1 MRNTKDLNIKITPS
15 IRDAYE
21 AVYQKM
27 YSNRRVLFEDMFR
40 VFIDAKISEL
50 LSLIE
55 TSINE
60 SGALNAE
67 LNILS
72 ERFLCAK
79 ECDRLAIS
87 IKMGEMVFQI
97 AAANEGVESCRQKLA
112 VLFDAKDRIDANPP
126 LAISGDAR

>member
-21 AVYQKM
+21 TVFQKM

-40 VFIDAKISEL
+40 VFIDAKIAEL
-50 LSLIE
+50 SSLLE
-55 TSINE
+55 TSRIE
-60 SGALNAE
+60 SGAIKTE

-79 ECDRLAIS
+79 ECDKLGIS
-87 IKMGEMVFQI
+87 IKMGEIVFQI
-97 AAANEGVESCRQKLA
+97 AATNEGVESCRQKLA
-112 VLFDAKDRIDANPP
+112 VLFDAKDRID
-126 LAISGDAR
+126 